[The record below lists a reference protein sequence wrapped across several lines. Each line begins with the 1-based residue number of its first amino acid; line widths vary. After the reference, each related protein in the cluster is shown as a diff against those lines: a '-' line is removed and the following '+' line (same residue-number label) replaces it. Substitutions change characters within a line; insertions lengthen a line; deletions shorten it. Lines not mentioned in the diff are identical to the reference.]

1 MLISF
6 PGGKCDPT
14 DQDVVHTALRETHE
28 ELGLTVPEEHVWG
41 VLRPVH
47 DRVRLLDPEATSK
60 DKEGGH
66 GLWQA
71 DIMVEHLS
79 GGHVP
84 SPHNPPGRGQGYL
97 STFSRGIPRLGSGAR
112 GGPGVSQ
119 LCPAWWRRVGEDFT
133 G

>member
-47 DRVRLLDPEATSK
+47 DRVRLPDPEATIR

-71 DIMVEHLS
+71 DGMVEHQTPAWWS
-79 GGHVP
+79 C
-84 SPHNPPGRGQGYL
+84 S
-97 STFSRGIPRLGSGAR
+97 IPTQPIRE
-112 GGPGVSQ
+112 GPGVS
-119 LCPAWWRRVGEDFT
+119 
-133 G
+133 